1 MSILTTLI
9 CRAFNRSIVLPLTIC
24 CSNISL
30 LDEEE
35 EEEDISIRRKTDFLL
50 NLLLFFLIITTYSF
64 SQKNYH
70 LLNFTFTPREIW
82 IEVKGKRL

>member
-1 MSILTTLI
+1 MSILTTWI

-50 NLLLFFLIITTYSF
+50 NLLLFFLIITNSL